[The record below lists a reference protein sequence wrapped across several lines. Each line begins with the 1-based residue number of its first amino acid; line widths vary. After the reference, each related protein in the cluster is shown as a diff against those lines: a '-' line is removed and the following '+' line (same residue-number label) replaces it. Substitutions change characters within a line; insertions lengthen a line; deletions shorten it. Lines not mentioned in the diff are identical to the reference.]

1 MLFIHAHL
9 MTMEPTPTGF
19 LTIEDG
25 FLLTQDGRIQ
35 NLGPMSQCPA
45 LSDFPAQ
52 EVYDLEGKSVYPGFI
67 DAHCHMGLAEEGLN
81 FEGDDLNEMTDP
93 VTPHLRGI
101 DAINPLNKSFSEA
114 VDAAITTVITG
125 PGSANAIGG
134 QFCAIKTFGH
144 NVDRMVLKAPVAM
157 KFALGENPKGCY
169 NDKSETP
176 MTRMATAALIREQL
190 RKAQRYHEDCC
201 KAQEDEDTDPPD
213 FDAKCEALV
222 PVITG
227 ELKAHIHCH
236 RADDI
241 FTAIRL
247 AKEFDLDFVLV
258 HCTEGHLIA
267 ENLAEEGVCAITGP
281 LMTTRSKPELANAT
295 DKNPGILS
303 RHGVKTAICTDYNVM
318 PIGMPPI
325 CAGMAVRE
333 GMDYQ
338 QALAAITIHPA
349 QIVGIADRVGSL
361 AAGKDADFSVFSQ
374 DPLTIAAKPEMVVI
388 NGKIVRG

>member
-144 NVDRMVLKAPVAM
+144 NVDRMVLKAP
-157 KFALGENPKGCY
+157 
-169 NDKSETP
+169 DRKS
-176 MTRMATAALIREQL
+176 
-190 RKAQRYHEDCC
+190 
-201 KAQEDEDTDPPD
+201 
-213 FDAKCEALV
+213 
-222 PVITG
+222 
-227 ELKAHIHCH
+227 
-236 RADDI
+236 
-241 FTAIRL
+241 
-247 AKEFDLDFVLV
+247 
-258 HCTEGHLIA
+258 
-267 ENLAEEGVCAITGP
+267 
-281 LMTTRSKPELANAT
+281 
-295 DKNPGILS
+295 
-303 RHGVKTAICTDYNVM
+303 
-318 PIGMPPI
+318 
-325 CAGMAVRE
+325 
-333 GMDYQ
+333 
-338 QALAAITIHPA
+338 
-349 QIVGIADRVGSL
+349 
-361 AAGKDADFSVFSQ
+361 
-374 DPLTIAAKPEMVVI
+374 VV
-388 NGKIVRG
+388 

>member
-1 MLFIHAHL
+1 
-9 MTMEPTPTGF
+9 
-19 LTIEDG
+19 
-25 FLLTQDGRIQ
+25 
-35 NLGPMSQCPA
+35 
-45 LSDFPAQ
+45 
-52 EVYDLEGKSVYPGFI
+52 
-67 DAHCHMGLAEEGLN
+67 MGLAEEGLN

-134 QFCAIKTFGH
+134 QFCAIKTFGR

-227 ELKAHIHCH
+227 KLKAHIHCH

-241 FTAIRL
+241 FTAIRQ
-247 AKEFDLDFVLV
+247 
-258 HCTEGHLIA
+258 
-267 ENLAEEGVCAITGP
+267 
-281 LMTTRSKPELANAT
+281 
-295 DKNPGILS
+295 
-303 RHGVKTAICTDYNVM
+303 
-318 PIGMPPI
+318 IGR
-325 CAGMAVRE
+325 AHV
-333 GMDYQ
+333 
-338 QALAAITIHPA
+338 
-349 QIVGIADRVGSL
+349 
-361 AAGKDADFSVFSQ
+361 
-374 DPLTIAAKPEMVVI
+374 
-388 NGKIVRG
+388 

>member
-1 MLFIHAHL
+1 M
-9 MTMEPTPTGF
+9 
-19 LTIEDG
+19 
-25 FLLTQDGRIQ
+25 
-35 NLGPMSQCPA
+35 
-45 LSDFPAQ
+45 
-52 EVYDLEGKSVYPGFI
+52 
-67 DAHCHMGLAEEGLN
+67 
-81 FEGDDLNEMTDP
+81 
-93 VTPHLRGI
+93 
-101 DAINPLNKSFSEA
+101 
-114 VDAAITTVITG
+114 
-125 PGSANAIGG
+125 
-134 QFCAIKTFGH
+134 
-144 NVDRMVLKAPVAM
+144 
-157 KFALGENPKGCY
+157 
-169 NDKSETP
+169 
-176 MTRMATAALIREQL
+176 
-190 RKAQRYHEDCC
+190 
-201 KAQEDEDTDPPD
+201 
-213 FDAKCEALV
+213 
-222 PVITG
+222 PVITR

-267 ENLAEEGVCAITGP
+267 EDLAEEGVCAITGP

-303 RHGVKTAICTDYNVM
+303 QHSVKTAICTDYNVM
-318 PIGMPPI
+318 PIGMLPI